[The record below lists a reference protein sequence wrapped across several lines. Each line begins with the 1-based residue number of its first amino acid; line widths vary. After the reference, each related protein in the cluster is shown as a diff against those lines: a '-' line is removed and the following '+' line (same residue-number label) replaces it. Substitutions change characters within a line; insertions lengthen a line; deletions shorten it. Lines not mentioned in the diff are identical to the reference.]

1 MGEREGEGAEHQ
13 DVLVLERGEPG
24 EVVVVD
30 LAATV
35 AEVGDGVVHVLGV
48 PEHEDV
54 QGESER

>member
-1 MGEREGEGAEHQ
+1 
-13 DVLVLERGEPG
+13 VLVLERGEAG

-30 LAATV
+30 LAATG

-54 QGESER
+54 QGESERGELIFLALAVGLA